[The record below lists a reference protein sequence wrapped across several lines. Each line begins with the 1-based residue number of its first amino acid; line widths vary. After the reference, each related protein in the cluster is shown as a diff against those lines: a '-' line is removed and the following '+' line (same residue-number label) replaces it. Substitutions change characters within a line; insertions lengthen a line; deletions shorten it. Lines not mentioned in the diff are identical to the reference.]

1 MALKLAGK
9 KIIVS
14 EVAEVA
20 ATSPAVVLAEYR
32 GLTVTQMTRL
42 RQEAKQVGDIYVRVV
57 RNTLAARAFE
67 GTAFDCLKPV
77 LLGPLIL
84 VFSRHE
90 PAAAARLVKNFAK
103 TNEKF
108 VVKALAV
115 DGQLL
120 DAKQLD
126 AVASLPTKDESISI
140 LMATL
145 KAPITKFVRTLA
157 EPHAKLVRT
166 IAAIRDQKQAAAA

>member
-9 KIIVS
+9 KIIVA

-20 ATSPAVVLAEYR
+20 ATSEAAVAVEYR
-32 GLTVTQMTRL
+32 GLTAAQMTRL
-42 RQEAKQVGDIYVRVV
+42 RQEARQAGDVYIRVV
-57 RNTLAARAFE
+57 RNTLATRALENTNFV
-67 GTAFDCLKPV
+67 CLHPV
-77 LLGPLIL
+77 LQGPLIL

-103 TNEKF
+103 THEKF
-108 VVKALAV
+108 VTKALVV
-115 DGQLL
+115 DGKLL

-126 AVASLPTKDESISI
+126 AVASLPTKDEAISI

-145 KAPITKFVRTLA
+145 KAPITKFVRTLV

-166 IAAIRDQKQAAAA
+166 IAAIRDQKQAAA